1 MNKYVIKAK
10 HELIDDMIE
19 PIVSALKEAEANG
32 KALYAMNL
40 VLEEVLVNI
49 VNYAY
54 DNDDGTIDISYD
66 INKENRTVKVTIKDS
81 GKAFNPLDAQDP
93 PLHQSASE
101 RKVGGLG
108 IYIVKNLVD
117 DIKYSRVDEHNVL
130 EFSKNF

>member
-10 HELIDDMIE
+10 RELIDDMIE
-19 PIVSALKEAEANG
+19 PIVSALKKAGANG
-32 KALYAMNL
+32 KAVYAMNL
-40 VLEEVLVNI
+40 VLEEILVNI

-54 DNDDGTIDISYD
+54 DHDDGTVDISHD
-66 INKENRTVKVTIKDS
+66 INETDRVIKVTIKDK

-93 PLHQSASE
+93 PLHQSAGE
-101 RKVGGLG
+101 RKIGGLG

-130 EFSKNF
+130 EFSKKY